1 MGDKDK
7 DRDDM
12 QSEPTADENEES
24 IKCLQQTIQR
34 WDALDRR
41 MKKISS
47 QIPTNGLNQAKKP
60 EST

>member
-1 MGDKDK
+1 MSKDDKDK
-7 DRDDM
+7 PM
-12 QSEPTADENEES
+12 PSEPTPDENEES
-24 IKCLQQTIQR
+24 IRCLQQTIQK

-47 QIPTNGLNQAKKP
+47 QIPTNGTNQAKKP